1 MLALKLLSAYS
12 RAHNPTKI
20 EGSGMLGILV
30 TLLAVLA
37 VICFAFH
44 YSEQP
49 SSRGLKSDV
58 LFYLAPKYF
67 KQKARGSD
75 RENREGSGSVS
86 NRQS

>member
-1 MLALKLLSAYS
+1 MILSVYNRAL
-12 RAHNPTKI
+12 NPTKI
-20 EGSGMLGILV
+20 EGIEMLGILV

-49 SSRGLKSDV
+49 SSRRPKSDV

-75 RENREGSGSVS
+75 RGNREGSDSVS